1 MIKIQKKD
9 FNIEKEINYI
19 KSKHSKIGAIS
30 TFIGYVRNTNNRKKV
45 TSINLE
51 VYDKMAFKL
60 LDDLSIK
67 AKKKWRIIDSL
78 IIHRYGKIL
87 VNQKIVLV
95 ATFSMHR
102 SDSFK
107 ACNYIM
113 NYLKKDAPFWK
124 KEFYEK
130 NYKWLKNSK

>member
-67 AKKKWRIIDSL
+67 AKKKWNIS
-78 IIHRYGKIL
+78 
-87 VNQKIVLV
+87 
-95 ATFSMHR
+95 
-102 SDSFK
+102 
-107 ACNYIM
+107 
-113 NYLKKDAPFWK
+113 YLFTI
-124 KEFYEK
+124 
-130 NYKWLKNSK
+130 

>member
-1 MIKIQKKD
+1 MRYELS
-9 FNIEKEINYI
+9 NP
-19 KSKHSKIGAIS
+19 
-30 TFIGYVRNTNNRKKV
+30 R
-45 TSINLE
+45 
-51 VYDKMAFKL
+51 L
-60 LDDLSIK
+60 LNDNLSIK
-67 AKKKWRIIDSL
+67 AKKKWGIIDSL

-113 NYLKKDAPFWK
+113 NYLKKEAPFWK
-124 KEFYEK
+124 KENYSK
-130 NYKWLKNSK
+130 NYKWL